1 LHWWL
6 AATAAVALGI
16 VTNVVYDTI
25 KYGGVRVPR
34 VLDRRS
40 LTPEAAN
47 HDCRDEG
54 LYPLVTWSRKRLLTP
69 ERLVTLHAKRP
80 RRAHVLNVP
89 EWHASVRSFRGKGA
103 AGRTAYVTSL
113 DVDTGEHSRADRCHV
128 TIAESSYAEC
138 LASKKILND
147 EPEMACRVLQILKE
161 GATTLVRAAPPT
173 MVSACVAIIS
183 RANRTLILRRSL
195 SVTTYPGEWT
205 VGINESMK
213 YSDEPGAEEDFFG
226 LVRRGLLEE
235 LGLESADY
243 GDIVI
248 SWFGWS
254 QDAACYALVAAVRL
268 NITEREMERKRQE
281 CHSIYEH
288 DLARWVP
295 IRRRDISSVVTGTKS
310 PEKSGS
316 WSYLA
321 PLVAAEIWRVQR
333 YT

>member
-1 LHWWL
+1 
-6 AATAAVALGI
+6 
-16 VTNVVYDTI
+16 
-25 KYGGVRVPR
+25 
-34 VLDRRS
+34 
-40 LTPEAAN
+40 
-47 HDCRDEG
+47 
-54 LYPLVTWSRKRLLTP
+54 
-69 ERLVTLHAKRP
+69 
-80 RRAHVLNVP
+80 
-89 EWHASVRSFRGKGA
+89 
-103 AGRTAYVTSL
+103 
-113 DVDTGEHSRADRCHV
+113 V

-213 YSDEPGAEEDFFG
+213 YSNEPGAEEDFFG

-268 NITEREMERKRQE
+268 NITEREMERKRQG

-316 WSYLA
+316 WSYIA